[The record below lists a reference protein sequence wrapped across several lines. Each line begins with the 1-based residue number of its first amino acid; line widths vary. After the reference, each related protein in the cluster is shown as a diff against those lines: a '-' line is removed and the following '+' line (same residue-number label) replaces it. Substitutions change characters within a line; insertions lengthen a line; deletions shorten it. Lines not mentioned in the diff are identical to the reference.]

1 MAAPF
6 QPTTLDAD
14 HGWDPL
20 NDGPVVALNN
30 CLAAT
35 TAVTDVTRDA
45 VADIEAEFQ
54 VSLATDYGARLEE
67 FYADFLADC
76 LADKR
81 FTQDEVAGLWHLK
94 WLFDISDEK
103 HTELYRRVATDVYLR
118 SVDEVMTDF
127 AVSPEEKQFLTQLG
141 EYLDLP
147 ADLRNLAFDT
157 RAQMML
163 HDAFDVAKSDGQ
175 LTDQE
180 LEQLGLLQKQLGKSL
195 ALTEADR
202 AAYQRARLIWV
213 IRHAPK
219 LEPLASIPL
228 NLPTTEVC
236 FYHHSATFMTLPR
249 HTDKAPTPATFR
261 AKLDADAFWNPEV
274 GALPEQHT
282 VLDTGE
288 VYLTN
293 RHLWM
298 TGRAHNSELGLHLI
312 EDMNACPAWLD
323 IRCDRGRMLRLMMT
337 KNVDVFAHYL
347 ARLLR
352 EM

>member
-1 MAAPF
+1 MAQPF
-6 QPTTLDAD
+6 EPTTLDAD

-20 NDGPVVALNN
+20 NDEPVVALNN
-30 CLAAT
+30 LLATAETVTDLSRDALAAL
-35 TAVTDVTRDA
+35 
-45 VADIEAEFQ
+45 EAQFQ
-54 VSLATDYGARLEE
+54 VNLARDYSERLGE
-67 FYADFLADC
+67 FYCDYLSAALS
-76 LADKR
+76 DKR
-81 FTQDEVAGLWHLK
+81 FTQDEVSGLWHLK
-94 WLFDISDEK
+94 WLFDISDDR
-103 HTELYRRVATDVYLR
+103 HTALYRRVATDVYLR

-127 AVSPEEKQFLTQLG
+127 AVSPEEKQFLAQLG

-147 ADLRNLAFDT
+147 KDLRNLAFDT

-163 HDAFDVAKSDGQ
+163 HDAFDLAKSDGQ

-180 LEQLGLLQKQLGKSL
+180 LEQLRLLQKQLGKSL
-195 ALTEADR
+195 ELTEADR

-219 LEPLASIPL
+219 LEPLASVPL
-228 NLPTTEVC
+228 KLPASEAC

-249 HTDKAPTPATFR
+249 HTDKALTLADFR
-261 AKLDADAFWNPEV
+261 AKLDADAFWSPEV
-274 GALPEQHT
+274 VALPDQHK
-282 VLDTGE
+282 VLETGE

-293 RHLWM
+293 RHLWL

-312 EDMNACPAWLD
+312 EDFNACPAWVD